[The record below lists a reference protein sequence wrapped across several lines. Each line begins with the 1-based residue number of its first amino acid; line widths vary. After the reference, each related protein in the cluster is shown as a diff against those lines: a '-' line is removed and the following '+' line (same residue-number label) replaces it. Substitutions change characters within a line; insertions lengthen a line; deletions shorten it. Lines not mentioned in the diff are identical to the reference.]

1 MEKNGRMS
9 VLFFRGLDLCRK
21 MMIECVKKGKIETID
36 SRVGSLHRKPAFEGK
51 VRQIESKGH
60 RERKMAP
67 KCIFVDVGK
76 DLFFLLTKMCV
87 GQSLSSFNKEMVEC
101 RGKGPRH

>member
-1 MEKNGRMS
+1 MEKNGRIS
-9 VLFFRGLDLCRK
+9 ILFLKGLDLCRK
-21 MMIECVKKGKIETID
+21 MMIDSVKKGKIETIN
-36 SRVGSLHRKPAFEGK
+36 SRVGSSHRKPAFEGK

-67 KCIFVDVGK
+67 MCIFVNVDK
-76 DLFFLLTKMCV
+76 DLFFLLTKMCG